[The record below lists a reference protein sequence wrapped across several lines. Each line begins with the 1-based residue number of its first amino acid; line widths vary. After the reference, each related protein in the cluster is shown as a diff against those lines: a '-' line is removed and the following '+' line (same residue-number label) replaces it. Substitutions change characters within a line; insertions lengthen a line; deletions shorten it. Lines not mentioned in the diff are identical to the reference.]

1 MDSPLEL
8 KGQWLAVDERSVEGV
23 PGGGLLFLG
32 SPRCANLEDLQNQG
46 LYLSDIPLHDL
57 SRDFVLLAEQRA
69 AEAGLKE
76 RFEAQS
82 VELAK
87 ERAKSDRLLH
97 AMVPEAV
104 ADTLRAGQPAPSRCP
119 PGTCF
124 CDPRCTRPSE
134 EKQRISSLLCS
145 WEPIRGASRAQ
156 GGGGEACVYVC
167 HFQRYRGLFPHEQAS
182 APRGVLP
189 DVG

>member
-1 MDSPLEL
+1 MPPSQASECGCARQGVDSPLEL

-124 CDPRCTRPSE
+124 CDPRCTGPRE
-134 EKQRISSLLCS
+134 EATHQFSVVLL
-145 WEPIRGASRAQ
+145 GADSGRFQ
-156 GGGGEACVYVC
+156 GA
-167 HFQRYRGLFPHEQAS
+167 RWR
-182 APRGVLP
+182 R
-189 DVG
+189 